1 MVDRFRAAKRV
12 LDSTPL
18 YDAVAAQDTVTLIR
32 SAIRR
37 LLTVAVGWQIIT
49 AIVGRMPAART
60 SLAHTV
66 FAGRATPE
74 QTSTR

>member
-32 SAIRR
+32 SAIRQ
-37 LLTVAVGWQIIT
+37 LLTVAVGRGLAEADETYTWRT
-49 AIVGRMPAART
+49 TSAA
-60 SLAHTV
+60 
-66 FAGRATPE
+66 
-74 QTSTR
+74 